1 VNVLANAAGTLT
13 NTTHAVTSNEGGTGG
28 TASAS
33 LTVIAGNSLL
43 TGGPTNNPALRNN
56 YGNFVGMEFTV
67 GNAALSA
74 SQLGRW
80 CVAGNTG
87 THTVELVSAAT
98 GTVLPGGSVTVNMA
112 GCTAG
117 QYQYVAMAAPITLLA
132 NTSYYLASLEVNGG
146 DQWYDAGTITP
157 ANVATVPHAVYFNG
171 TQWLSGAGAN
181 KSYVP
186 PNLLYSFVPPGVL
199 PPTIGVAFA
208 PATIVE
214 GGASTM
220 SFTIANPN
228 TVNQLTGVGFTDTL
242 PNGML
247 VATPS
252 GLSGF
257 CTGGTFT
264 AVPGSGSVSL
274 TGATLVAGASCNYS
288 LNVVA
293 SVTGTLTNTTGAVTS
308 NEGGAGGTAS
318 ASLTVTAGSGLL
330 TGGPTSNP
338 ALRNNYGNFVG
349 MEFTVGNTAL
359 SVGQLGRMC
368 VAGNTGSHSV
378 KLVNAATGTDLPGG
392 AVTVNMAGCTAGQYQ
407 YAPLAVS
414 LTLSANTSY
423 YLASLEVN
431 GGDQWYDAGT
441 ITPANVATVPNAVY
455 FNGTQWA
462 NGAGANKSYV
472 PPNLLY
478 TH

>member
-1 VNVLANAAGTLT
+1 
-13 NTTHAVTSNEGGTGG
+13 
-28 TASAS
+28 
-33 LTVIAGNSLL
+33 
-43 TGGPTNNPALRNN
+43 
-56 YGNFVGMEFTV
+56 
-67 GNAALSA
+67 
-74 SQLGRW
+74 
-80 CVAGNTG
+80 
-87 THTVELVSAAT
+87 
-98 GTVLPGGSVTVNMA
+98 
-112 GCTAG
+112 
-117 QYQYVAMAAPITLLA
+117 
-132 NTSYYLASLEVNGG
+132 
-146 DQWYDAGTITP
+146 
-157 ANVATVPHAVYFNG
+157 
-171 TQWLSGAGAN
+171 
-181 KSYVP
+181 
-186 PNLLYSFVPPGVL
+186 
-199 PPTIGVAFA
+199 
-208 PATIVE
+208 
-214 GGASTM
+214 M

-368 VAGNTGSHSV
+368 VAGNTGCHSV